1 MLSIC
6 LLIVEDY
13 DPFVKL
19 KLIDNIKKLGL
30 TSLFELQIKQ
40 ALDRMVSARCNN
52 ASIDGNLHATALWFR
67 LLREHGY
74 EVSQGVTELFEAT
87 HLALEGETILD
98 AAKAFSS
105 KLDINLAKTVAQSL
119 EVSFHWRMQW
129 FDVKWRIDSYE
140 KEERIMSPISLELDK
155 LNFNIVQAIHEK
167 DLKGMS
173 R

>member
-1 MLSIC
+1 MHN
-6 LLIVEDY
+6 
-13 DPFVKL
+13 VK
-19 KLIDNIKKLGL
+19 
-30 TSLFELQIKQ
+30 
-40 ALDRMVSARCNN
+40 
-52 ASIDGNLHATALWFR
+52 
-67 LLREHGY
+67 
-74 EVSQGVTELFEAT
+74 GVTELFEAT

>member
-1 MLSIC
+1 MHN
-6 LLIVEDY
+6 
-13 DPFVKL
+13 VK
-19 KLIDNIKKLGL
+19 
-30 TSLFELQIKQ
+30 
-40 ALDRMVSARCNN
+40 
-52 ASIDGNLHATALWFR
+52 
-67 LLREHGY
+67 
-74 EVSQGVTELFEAT
+74 GVTELFEAT

-105 KLDINLAKTVAQSL
+105 KYKEIISNLDINLAKTVAQSL